1 MGHTVRN
8 EAPKRRRNRVAREPQ
23 PVTQRLLFAEI
34 PHAGDETES
43 GRDGCLCGSE
53 EKPRCHDP
61 GKAVCRCVAC
71 EDDAPD
77 QTVTVGELA
86 PWNRGQ
92 GPYKHDAMNFPMGSR
107 TMSMEPGYEKKR

>member
-1 MGHTVRN
+1 
-8 EAPKRRRNRVAREPQ
+8 
-23 PVTQRLLFAEI
+23 
-34 PHAGDETES
+34 
-43 GRDGCLCGSE
+43 
-53 EKPRCHDP
+53 
-61 GKAVCRCVAC
+61 VCRCVAC

-86 PWNRGQ
+86 PWKRGQ